1 MNMRLL
7 ACVGL
12 LVIVTPAWGCR
23 RAKDSEPPVAK
34 ASLSISRARAAL
46 GSPVELTYQ
55 FAVAPDA
62 PRFAH
67 DYRVFVHFMDADQEL
82 MWTDDHFPP
91 VPTTRWK
98 PGETIKYTRT
108 RFVPVYPYVGEAS
121 VELGLYGGP
130 SGARLPLEGIDRGH
144 REYKVA
150 TLSLLPQTE
159 NVFLIYR
166 EGWHPAEVAS
176 DNATVEWQ
184 WTRKEAAIAFRN
196 PRRDLTFY
204 LHVGGR
210 PTLLSEPQ
218 SVSVRIGDVV
228 LDSFRLDSQEE
239 VVRKVPVTVA
249 ELGTGDMVEIRI
261 GVDRTFIPALVP
273 GSNSKD
279 PRELGLRVFHA
290 FVEPR

>member
-1 MNMRLL
+1 
-7 ACVGL
+7 
-12 LVIVTPAWGCR
+12 
-23 RAKDSEPPVAK
+23 
-34 ASLSISRARAAL
+34 
-46 GSPVELTYQ
+46 
-55 FAVAPDA
+55 
-62 PRFAH
+62 
-67 DYRVFVHFMDADQEL
+67 

-91 VPTTRWK
+91 VPTTQWK
-98 PGETIKYTRT
+98 AGETIRYTRT

-121 VELGLYGGP
+121 VVLGLYGGP
-130 SGARLPLEGIDRGH
+130 SGARLPLEGTDQGH

-150 TLSLLPQTE
+150 ALSLLPQTE

-176 DNATVEWQ
+176 DSAGVEWQ

-210 PTLLSEPQ
+210 PTLVPEPQ
-218 SVSVRIGDVV
+218 VVSVRLGDVV
-228 LDSFRLDSQEE
+228 LDSFRLDSLDE
-239 VVRKVPVTVA
+239 VVRKIPVTAA
-249 ELGTGDMVEIRI
+249 ELGAGDMVEIRI

>member
-1 MNMRLL
+1 MNLRLL
-7 ACVGL
+7 ACIGL
-12 LVIVTPAWGCR
+12 LVILTPAWGCR
-23 RAKDSEPPVAK
+23 KAKDAEPPVAK
-34 ASLSISRARAAL
+34 ASLSISRTRAAL

-55 FAVAPDA
+55 FVVAPGA

-67 DYRVFVHFMDADQEL
+67 NYRVFVHFLDADQEL

-91 VPTTRWK
+91 VSTTQWK
-98 PGETIKYTRT
+98 PGETIRYTRT

-121 VELGLYGGP
+121 VVLGLYGGP
-130 SGARLPLEGIDRGH
+130 SGARMPLEGTDQGH

-166 EGWHPAEVAS
+166 EGWHPVEVAS
-176 DNATVEWQ
+176 DSAGVEWQ

-210 PTLLSEPQ
+210 PTLLPEPQ
-218 SVSVRIGDVV
+218 VVSVRIGDVV
-228 LDSFRLDSQEE
+228 LDSFRLDSLEE
-239 VVRKVPVTVA
+239 VVRKVPVTA
-249 ELGTGDMVEIRI
+249 AQLGAGDMVEIRI